1 MQKTNINIR
10 EIKNLNP
17 TIMAFLNGRK
27 SVVKLNDGFIFR
39 NPFFYDKTFEKLLK
53 FVPYIDGL
61 DFLLKIKL
69 PQIKVN
75 NDTLFTLDGVY
86 FYTSSLEPIGFSL
99 EQQVMLERFSSF
111 DFKDELNK
119 NLQFVIVDNDNN
131 KYSISLEQIETLKL
145 NKKSLSLLKDNNCH
159 SNVKEEQIVRTLLE
173 SIIYKNKDINSSN
186 INNDTIYQI
195 DLFEDFNVQS
205 KQVDLHDFEQFVLD
219 LSINDVC
226 DENNIGSSYNHISV
240 SNQDNII
247 RKFSSIVQKEVKREA
262 MRKIFSHIVINI
274 KNYELN
280 GYELI
285 KSYDESLLSLSSL
298 AVVDFFAEMF
308 HIKKQDILFD
318 NKLIPVV
325 EKYQKECQEFITKL
339 DYDYKNQD
347 IKLKLLLIEK
357 LAKFKSELIANLV
370 SEFMKIDIDVN
381 DKFTKMFVNLIKNY
395 AGYHIRFYAND
406 SYHYIQ
412 ICEYTDELNNN
423 FSDLYSLI
431 SELMSDDRKNM
442 YDGLKEY
449 GTIIKEVFNLI

>member
-1 MQKTNINIR
+1 MKTDINIR

-17 TIMAFLNGRK
+17 TIKYFLNGSK

-39 NPFFYDKTFEKLLK
+39 NPFFYDKTFEKFLK

-69 PQIKVN
+69 PQIKIN

-86 FYTSSLEPIGFSL
+86 FYTSSLEPIGFSFEQQIML
-99 EQQVMLERFSSF
+99 EQFSSF
-111 DFKDELNK
+111 DFKDDLNK
-119 NLQFVIVDNDNN
+119 NAQLIIVDNDNN
-131 KYSISLEQIETLKL
+131 KYSISLEQLETLKL
-145 NKKSLSLLKDNNCH
+145 NKKSLSLLKELDCQH
-159 SNVKEEQIVRTLLE
+159 NVKEKQIVRTLLE

-247 RKFSSIVQKEVKREA
+247 RKFSNIVQKEVKREA

-298 AVVDFFAEMF
+298 AVVDFFVEMF

-339 DYDYKNQD
+339 DYDYKNKD

-357 LAKFKSELIANLV
+357 LTKFKSELIVNIV
-370 SEFMKIDIDVN
+370 SEFSKIDIDVN

-406 SYHYIQ
+406 SNRYIQ
-412 ICEYTDELNNN
+412 ICQYTDELNNN

>member
-1 MQKTNINIR
+1 MT
-10 EIKNLNP
+10 
-17 TIMAFLNGRK
+17 
-27 SVVKLNDGFIFR
+27 SDGI
-39 NPFFYDKTFEKLLK
+39 
-53 FVPYIDGL
+53 
-61 DFLLKIKL
+61 
-69 PQIKVN
+69 
-75 NDTLFTLDGVY
+75 Y
-86 FYTSSLEPIGFSL
+86 FYVSSLGFSF

-119 NLQFVIVDNDNN
+119 NAQLIIVDNDNK
-131 KYSISLEQIETLKL
+131 KYSISLEQLETLKL
-145 NKKSLSLLKDNNCH
+145 NKNSLSLLEELDRQND
-159 SNVKEEQIVRTLLE
+159 VKTTQIVRTLLE
-173 SIIYKNKDINSSN
+173 SIIYKDKNSDSAH
-186 INNDTIYQI
+186 INNNTIYQI
-195 DLFEDFNVQS
+195 DFFEDISVKS
-205 KQVDLHDFEQFVLD
+205 KQIDLNDREQFVLD

-226 DENNIGSSYNHISV
+226 DENNIGSSYNHIPV

-247 RKFSSIVQKEVKREA
+247 RKFLNIVQKEVKREA

-308 HIKKQDILFD
+308 HIKKQDVLFD
-318 NKLIPVV
+318 NKLIPIV
-325 EKYQKECQEFITKL
+325 EKYQNECQEFITKL
-339 DYDYKNQD
+339 DYDYKNKD

-357 LAKFKSELIANLV
+357 LAKFKSELIANIV
-370 SEFMKIDIDVN
+370 SEFRKIDIDVN

-395 AGYHIRFYAND
+395 ASYHIRFYAND

-412 ICEYTDELNNN
+412 ICEYNDELNNN

-449 GTIIKEVFNLI
+449 GTIINEVFNLI

>member
-1 MQKTNINIR
+1 MKTDINIR

-17 TIMAFLNGRK
+17 TIKYFLNGSK

-39 NPFFYDKTFEKLLK
+39 NPFFYDKTFEKFLK

-69 PQIKVN
+69 PQIKIN

-86 FYTSSLEPIGFSL
+86 FYTSSLEPIGFSFEQQIML
-99 EQQVMLERFSSF
+99 EQFSSF
-111 DFKDELNK
+111 DFKDDLNK
-119 NLQFVIVDNDNN
+119 NAQLIIVDNDNN
-131 KYSISLEQIETLKL
+131 KYSISLEQLETLKL
-145 NKKSLSLLKDNNCH
+145 NKKSLSLLKELDCQH
-159 SNVKEEQIVRTLLE
+159 NVKEKQIVRTLLE

-247 RKFSSIVQKEVKREA
+247 RKFSNIVQKEVKREA

-285 KSYDESLLSLSSL
+285 KSYDEALLSLSS
-298 AVVDFFAEMF
+298 
-308 HIKKQDILFD
+308 
-318 NKLIPVV
+318 
-325 EKYQKECQEFITKL
+325 
-339 DYDYKNQD
+339 
-347 IKLKLLLIEK
+347 
-357 LAKFKSELIANLV
+357 
-370 SEFMKIDIDVN
+370 
-381 DKFTKMFVNLIKNY
+381 
-395 AGYHIRFYAND
+395 
-406 SYHYIQ
+406 
-412 ICEYTDELNNN
+412 
-423 FSDLYSLI
+423 
-431 SELMSDDRKNM
+431 
-442 YDGLKEY
+442 
-449 GTIIKEVFNLI
+449 

>member
-1 MQKTNINIR
+1 MK
-10 EIKNLNP
+10 
-17 TIMAFLNGRK
+17 
-27 SVVKLNDGFIFR
+27 
-39 NPFFYDKTFEKLLK
+39 
-53 FVPYIDGL
+53 
-61 DFLLKIKL
+61 
-69 PQIKVN
+69 
-75 NDTLFTLDGVY
+75 
-86 FYTSSLEPIGFSL
+86 
-99 EQQVMLERFSSF
+99 
-111 DFKDELNK
+111 LNK
-119 NLQFVIVDNDNN
+119 N
-131 KYSISLEQIETLKL
+131 
-145 NKKSLSLLKDNNCH
+145 SLSLLEELDRQND
-159 SNVKEEQIVRTLLE
+159 VKTTQIVRTLLE
-173 SIIYKNKDINSSN
+173 SIIYKDKNSDSAH
-186 INNDTIYQI
+186 INNNTIYQI
-195 DLFEDFNVQS
+195 DFFEDISVKS
-205 KQVDLHDFEQFVLD
+205 KQVDLNDMEQFVLD

-226 DENNIGSSYNHISV
+226 DDNNIGNSYNHISV

-247 RKFSSIVQKEVKREA
+247 RKFSNIVQKEVKREA

-308 HIKKQDILFD
+308 HIKKQDVLFD
-318 NKLIPVV
+318 NKLIPIV
-325 EKYQKECQEFITKL
+325 EKYQNECQEFITKL

-347 IKLKLLLIEK
+347 IKLKLLLVEK
-357 LAKFKSELIANLV
+357 LTKFKSELIANIV
-370 SEFMKIDIDVN
+370 SEFTAIDIDVN

-395 AGYHIRFYAND
+395 ASYYIRFYAND

-449 GTIIKEVFNLI
+449 GTIINEVFNLI

>member
-1 MQKTNINIR
+1 MKTDINIR

-17 TIMAFLNGRK
+17 TIKAFLNNNK
-27 SVVKLNDGFIFR
+27 AVVKLNDGFIFR
-39 NPFFYDKTFEKLLK
+39 NPFFYDETFVKFLK
-53 FVPYIDGL
+53 FFQYIDGL
-61 DFLLKIKL
+61 EFLLKIKL

-75 NDTLFTLDGVY
+75 NDTLLTSDGIY
-86 FYTSSLEPIGFSL
+86 FYASSLSFSL
-99 EQQVMLERFSSF
+99 EQQVMLERFASF
-111 DFKDELNK
+111 NFKDELNK
-119 NLQFVIVDNDNN
+119 DLQLVIIDNNNN
-131 KYSISLEQIETLKL
+131 KYSISLEQLETLKL

-240 SNQDNII
+240 INQDNII
-247 RKFSSIVQKEVKREA
+247 RKFSNIVQKEVKREA

-298 AVVDFFAEMF
+298 AVVDFFVEMF

-370 SEFMKIDIDVN
+370 SEFSKIDIDVN

-449 GTIIKEVFNLI
+449 GTIIKEVFNFI

>member
-1 MQKTNINIR
+1 MKTDINIR

-17 TIMAFLNGRK
+17 TIKAFLNNNK
-27 SVVKLNDGFIFR
+27 AVVKLNDGFIFR
-39 NPFFYDKTFEKLLK
+39 NPFFYDETFVNFLK
-53 FVPYIDGL
+53 FFQYIDGL
-61 DFLLKIKL
+61 EFLLKIKL

-75 NDTLFTLDGVY
+75 NDIMLTFDGVY
-86 FYTSSLEPIGFSL
+86 FYASSLGFSL
-99 EQQVMLERFSSF
+99 EQQVMLEQFSSF

-119 NLQFVIVDNDNN
+119 NLQLVVIDNNNN
-131 KYSISLEQIETLKL
+131 KYSISLDQLETLKL

-247 RKFSSIVQKEVKREA
+247 RKFSNIVQKEVKREA

-274 KNYELN
+274 RNYELN

-285 KSYDESLLSLSSL
+285 RSYDESLLSLSSL
-298 AVVDFFAEMF
+298 AVIDFFAEMF
-308 HIKKQDILFD
+308 HIKKQDVLFD

-325 EKYQKECQEFITKL
+325 EKYQNKCQEFITKL

-370 SEFMKIDIDVN
+370 SEFSKIDIDVN

>member
-1 MQKTNINIR
+1 MKTDINIR

-17 TIMAFLNGRK
+17 TIKSFLNSSK

-69 PQIKVN
+69 PQIKIN

-99 EQQVMLERFSSF
+99 EQQVMLEQFSSF
-111 DFKDELNK
+111 DFKDDLNK
-119 NLQFVIVDNDNN
+119 NAQLIIVDNDNN
-131 KYSISLEQIETLKL
+131 KYSISLEQLETLKL

-173 SIIYKNKDINSSN
+173 FIIYKNKDINSSN

-247 RKFSSIVQKEVKREA
+247 RKFSNIVQKEVKREA

-280 GYELI
+280 DYELI

-308 HIKKQDILFD
+308 HIKKQDVLFD
-318 NKLIPVV
+318 NKLIPIV
-325 EKYQKECQEFITKL
+325 EKYQNKCQEFITKL

-449 GTIIKEVFNLI
+449 GTIIKEVFNFI

>member
-1 MQKTNINIR
+1 MKTDINIL

-17 TIMAFLNGRK
+17 TIKAFLNNNK
-27 SVVKLNDGFIFR
+27 AVVKLNDGFIFR
-39 NPFFYDKTFEKLLK
+39 NPFFYDETFVNFLK
-53 FVPYIDGL
+53 FFQYIDGL
-61 DFLLKIKL
+61 EFLLKIKL

-75 NDTLFTLDGVY
+75 NDTLLTSDGIY
-86 FYTSSLEPIGFSL
+86 FYASSLGFSL
-99 EQQVMLERFSSF
+99 EQQVILEQFSSF
-111 DFKDELNK
+111 DFKDDLNK
-119 NLQFVIVDNDNN
+119 NAQLIIVDNDNN
-131 KYSISLEQIETLKL
+131 KYSISLEQLETLKL
-145 NKKSLSLLKDNNCH
+145 NKNSLSLLEEHGRQND
-159 SNVKEEQIVRTLLE
+159 VKTTQIVRTLLE
-173 SIIYKNKDINSSN
+173 SIIYKDKNSDSAN
-186 INNDTIYQI
+186 INDNTIYQI
-195 DLFEDFNVQS
+195 DFFEDIFVNS
-205 KQVDLHDFEQFVLD
+205 KQIDLNDREQFVLD

-226 DENNIGSSYNHISV
+226 DENNIGSSYNHIPV

-247 RKFSSIVQKEVKREA
+247 RKFSNIVQKEVKREA

-308 HIKKQDILFD
+308 HIKKQDVLFD
-318 NKLIPVV
+318 NKLIPIV
-325 EKYQKECQEFITKL
+325 EKYQNECQEFITKL
-339 DYDYKNQD
+339 DYDYKNKD

-357 LAKFKSELIANLV
+357 LAKFKSELIANIV
-370 SEFMKIDIDVN
+370 SEFRKIDIDVN

-395 AGYHIRFYAND
+395 ASYHIRFYAND

-412 ICEYTDELNNN
+412 ICEYNDELNNN

-449 GTIIKEVFNLI
+449 GIIINEVFNLI

>member
-1 MQKTNINIR
+1 MKTDINIR

-17 TIMAFLNGRK
+17 TIKAFLNNNK
-27 SVVKLNDGFIFR
+27 AVVKLNDGFIFR

-69 PQIKVN
+69 PQIKIN

-99 EQQVMLERFSSF
+99 EQQVMLDRFAFF

-119 NLQFVIVDNDNN
+119 NSQFVIVDNDNN

-145 NKKSLSLLKDNNCH
+145 NKKSLSSLKDNNCH

-339 DYDYKNQD
+339 DYDYKNKD

-357 LAKFKSELIANLV
+357 LTKFKSELIANIV
-370 SEFMKIDIDVN
+370 SEFIKIDIDVN

>member
-1 MQKTNINIR
+1 MKTDINIR

-17 TIMAFLNGRK
+17 TIKSFLNGSK